1 MRRTT
6 FFALPLLAMSLFCTP
21 ATALSS
27 RSAPL
32 APEFLESRGRAG
44 AAAVA
49 GTTGYRHGPLDLS
62 HLAGK
67 RVFGK
72 SLSRTATF
80 PASFDLR
87 SLGRVTPVRD
97 QEMAGTCWAHAALAS
112 IESNILTQGGDA
124 MSFSPQHLS
133 WFVYKAP
140 TAFTTEQRYF
150 DDDPA
155 QPYPPN
161 RNVFQQG
168 GWDWQ
173 AVAALAR
180 WIGPVAEAE
189 CPYGPFPNSPA
200 EISPDRLPTGS
211 ETVLRHLQHAYYLA
225 GPYDPLKLQQFDI
238 PAHEAFVENVKT
250 AIQTYGGVV
259 LAYDALRQYMNAS
272 KDAFY
277 HPVGKGRIEANHAV
291 LLVGWDDAYP
301 KENMLVS
308 GDDDAGYAPPADGA
322 WIFKN
327 SWGTNV
333 GDEGYYRISYYSGVL
348 WSGTAYVTEATANYD
363 SVYDHDPLGWVNG
376 HGYPESDAAYFAN
389 VFTAGTPSSPLG
401 KAALA
406 KAAATGGAT
415 AESLKAVS
423 FYSGAPD
430 SEYEIRVFRGGS
442 AGNPAS
448 GTLVS
453 GPKVGVLEAPGYHTI
468 ALDNAPTLSAGER
481 FTVVVRLRTPGYLY
495 PIPVEY
501 AIEGYSDAAA
511 ASAGQGYI
519 SANGTTWEDASLYH
533 NGTMS
538 VCLKAFTKTVTTTPS
553 VTQGDKGSGGGCSA
567 AADFAPL
574 ALLLFVPLFLTRK

>member
-6 FFALPLLAMSLFCTP
+6 FFALPLLAVSLFCTP
-21 ATALSS
+21 AIALSS

-32 APEFLESRGRAG
+32 APEFLESRGHTSAG
-44 AAAVA
+44 GA
-49 GTTGYRHGPLDLS
+49 GTTGYRPGPLDLS
-62 HLAGK
+62 HIAGK

-72 SLSRTATF
+72 TLSRTATF
-80 PASFDLR
+80 PVSFDLR

-124 MSFSPQHLS
+124 LSLSPQHLS
-133 WFVYKAP
+133 WYVYKAP
-140 TAFTTEQRYF
+140 TPFTSTQQYY
-150 DDDPA
+150 DNDPA
-155 QPYPPN
+155 QPYAPN
-161 RNVFQQG
+161 QNVFQQG

-180 WIGPVAEAE
+180 WVGPVAEEE
-189 CPYGPFPNSPA
+189 CPYGPFPSSPA

-211 ETVLRHLQHAYYLA
+211 ETVLRHLHNAYYLG
-225 GPYDPLKLQQFDI
+225 GPYEPLGLQQFDL

-250 AIQTYGGVV
+250 ALQTYGGVV
-259 LAYDALRQYMNAS
+259 LVYDALAQYMNAS

-277 HPVGKGRIEANHAV
+277 HPAGQGTIEANHAV

-301 KENMLVS
+301 KERMLVS
-308 GDDDAGYAPPADGA
+308 GDDGAGYTPPADGA

-327 SWGTNV
+327 SWGTDV
-333 GDEGYYRISYYSGVL
+333 GDAGYYRISYYSSVL
-348 WSGTAYVTEATANYD
+348 WSGTAYVTEATGNYD
-363 SVYDHDPLGWVNG
+363 AVYDHDSLGWVNG
-376 HGYPESDAAYFAN
+376 HGYPGSDTAFFAN

-401 KAALA
+401 

-423 FYSGAPD
+423 FYAGAPD
-430 SEYEIRVFRGGS
+430 SEYVIRVYRGGS
-442 AGNPAS
+442 AGDPAS

-453 GPKVGVLEAPGYHTI
+453 GPQAGVLDAPGYHTI
-468 ALDNAPTLSAGER
+468 ALDSAPTLSAGER

-501 AIEGYSDAAA
+501 AVTGYSDAAT
-511 ASAGQGYI
+511 ASAGEGYI

-538 VCLKAFTKTVTTTPS
+538 VCLKAFTKTAATTPT

-567 AADFAPL
+567 AAAEGAPL
-574 ALLLFVPLFLTRK
+574 ALLLFVPALLLRK